1 MGALGGAQP
10 RTARVKAGATHAE
23 DERSGLSASRRGV
36 PLALIIVRYF
46 GYVLVAVALLLVG
59 FWTTF
64 SLMASSGLV
73 YVANYA
79 DERAP
84 DMVAALESG
93 AVEPADVPSCY
104 RWCVFDAEGR
114 VLASDMADGDRAAAW
129 TVVQDGST
137 VAGFDGLGGVR
148 QQATA
153 VLPNGNRCA
162 LQYDFVPDFT
172 SRALRDALPDP
183 QTLLIGAFF
192 VLFVATVALI
202 AVRAARVISRKM
214 QPLAE
219 AVAQIERQDL
229 DFAVGSTNVREVND
243 VLRAMERMR
252 AALADSLQ
260 ARWAADDARRR
271 QVSALAH
278 DLKTPLAVARWNAD
292 LLHETAFDEDQRACV
307 EDMSDSVRRMEG
319 YVRLLVEASQAGDP
333 AVASDVDVAVLVDEV
348 RRQARQLCDAG
359 GTALSFD
366 ATCSGAV
373 RGDAT
378 SLVRAIANLV
388 SNAVE
393 HAPAGSEVS
402 VTFDVT
408 EGCLRMTVED
418 EGPGFSAAALER
430 GKERF
435 FTGSADRNAEAG
447 HFGLGL
453 SIVDDIAAA
462 HGGSF
467 EISNRS
473 KGGARCVVKLPLA

>member
-1 MGALGGAQP
+1 MGALRDVRPQAAQ
-10 RTARVKAGATHAE
+10 VEAGAVRAGSG
-23 DERSGLSASRRGV
+23 RSGSSGSRRGV
-36 PLALIIVRYF
+36 PLALVIVRYF
-46 GYVLVAVALLLVG
+46 GYVLVAVALLLIG
-59 FWTTF
+59 FWTAF
-64 SLMASSGLV
+64 GLMAGSGLV

-79 DERAP
+79 DEHAS
-84 DMVAALESG
+84 DTVAALEAG
-93 AVEPADVPSCY
+93 EIEPADVPSCY

-114 VLASDMADGDRAAAW
+114 VLASDMADDDYAAAW
-129 TVVQDGST
+129 ATAQDGST
-137 VAGFDGLGGVR
+137 VAGFDGLGGIR

-153 VLPNGNRCA
+153 VLPNGNLCA

-172 SRALRDALPDP
+172 SRTVRDALPDP
-183 QTLLIGAFF
+183 QTMLIAAFF
-192 VLFVATVALI
+192 SLFIVTVALI

-214 QPLAE
+214 QPLAD
-219 AVAQIERQDL
+219 AVSQIERQDL

-243 VLRAMERMR
+243 VLCAMERMR

-292 LLHETAFDEDQRACV
+292 LLHETPLDKDQRACV

-319 YVRLLVEASQAGDP
+319 YVRLLVEASQASDP
-333 AVASDVDVAVLVDEV
+333 AAASDVDVAVLAEEA

-366 ATCSGAV
+366 AVCSGAV
-373 RGDAT
+373 RGDAN
-378 SLVRAIANLV
+378 SLVRVIANLV

-393 HAPAGSEVS
+393 HAPAGSQVS
-402 VTFDVT
+402 VTFDVA
-408 EGCLRMTVED
+408 EDCLRVTVED

-435 FTGSADRNAEAG
+435 FMGSADRNANAG

-453 SIVDDIAAA
+453 SIVDDIVAA

-473 KGGARCVVKLPLA
+473 KGGARCVVKLPLM